1 MIQIRL
7 KSSSLF
13 KSDFCAHFSQKKQT
27 KKNLTRLIITMEIS
41 RTLGC
46 DKLKKAYLLSLCL
59 CAQKTLAETT
69 TAEEAVQEKA
79 FIGQVLDAI
88 TKPSAEH
95 MSTYLGLGLA
105 LAIVAGIVLIALGGS
120 KKENQIKFSLEDSL
134 KED

>member
-1 MIQIRL
+1 M
-7 KSSSLF
+7 
-13 KSDFCAHFSQKKQT
+13 
-27 KKNLTRLIITMEIS
+27 
-41 RTLGC
+41 
-46 DKLKKAYLLSLCL
+46 
-59 CAQKTLAETT
+59 
-69 TAEEAVQEKA
+69 QEKA

-120 KKENQIKFSLEDSL
+120 KKENQVKFSLEDSL

>member
-1 MIQIRL
+1 
-7 KSSSLF
+7 
-13 KSDFCAHFSQKKQT
+13 
-27 KKNLTRLIITMEIS
+27 MEIS

-59 CAQKTLAETT
+59 RAQKTLAETT